1 MAKKGAKKPPGK
13 ETKGAKAPFAK
24 PRKASALKKKPEGW
38 TDDQWHQDCLRRN
51 LSTAEW
57 KGRRAAQLE
66 KKALAARA
74 HQHALAGCIAAT
86 NASPWRTM
94 LSPYISGVL
103 SPSTS
108 GFYNDCSSATPGTR
122 SGGRPVQCAEEEVEE
137 DEEEEGDGDG
147 DGVEEGVEDDEDDED
162 EEGGDEEDDE
172 GAGEAADDLVE
183 VDANG
188 VK

>member
-108 GFYNDCSSATPGTR
+108 GFYNDCSSATPGCMTPNLSPR
-122 SGGRPVQCAEEEVEE
+122 YEDALPHGGFNPNAMFYSPMYKP
-137 DEEEEGDGDG
+137 GPGP
-147 DGVEEGVEDDEDDED
+147 
-162 EEGGDEEDDE
+162 E
-172 GAGEAADDLVE
+172 GAPF
-183 VDANG
+183 NG
-188 VK
+188 RRC